1 VFIKVFGAGKTPP
14 SGDQEP
20 PFPDTDFNHIHDEL
34 DAEMSAAPNA
44 FFQVIVLVT
53 RTLDQTDLDT
63 LGAAIGLSTLP
74 VELTFAGP
82 SVVVTLQPNEIELLA
97 DQSLVVRIEKM
108 TRLDF
113 NRLDLYR
120 LPRVHAKMASPF
132 LTRHTTL
139 KGDG

>member
-1 VFIKVFGAGKTPP
+1 MCAGCPRLLTTLRVLIPL
-14 SGDQEP
+14 P

-34 DAEMSAAPNA
+34 DAEMAAAPNA

-82 SVVVTLQPNEIELLA
+82 SVVVTLQPKEIELLA
-97 DQSLVVRIEKM
+97 DQSLVVRIEKN
-108 TRLDF
+108 D
-113 NRLDLYR
+113 
-120 LPRVHAKMASPF
+120 PF
-132 LTRHTTL
+132 GL
-139 KGDG
+139 